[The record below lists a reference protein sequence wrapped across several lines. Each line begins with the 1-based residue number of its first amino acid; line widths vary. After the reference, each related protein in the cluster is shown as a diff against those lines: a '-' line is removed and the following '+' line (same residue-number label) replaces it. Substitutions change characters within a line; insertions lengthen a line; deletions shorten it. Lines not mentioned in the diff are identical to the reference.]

1 MNDEHSH
8 VRTLK
13 QKWDEEDAER
23 ATQEA
28 RAQQIFLEAEA
39 NRTFAPL
46 EDYFK
51 RLGRVLSATG
61 ASVELDTAWAHLSD
75 RRLRGVA
82 RIMSSDPPRQLRLEF
97 TIQGVSIFYHDKE
110 YRFTGGIGE
119 LIPAITADVEQ
130 FLAPHRSRR
139 VYDNRLCG

>member
-1 MNDEHSH
+1 MSDEHSTI
-8 VRTLK
+8 RSLK
-13 QKWDEEDAER
+13 QKWDEEDAEQ

-39 NRTFAPL
+39 NRTFAPI
-46 EDYFK
+46 EDYFT
-51 RLGRVLSATG
+51 RLRRVLGATG

-82 RIMSSDPPRQLRLEF
+82 RITSSNPPRQLRLEF
-97 TIQGVSIFYHDKE
+97 TIQGVSIFYCDKE

-119 LIPAITADVEQ
+119 LIPAITADVER
-130 FLAPHRSRR
+130 FLAPHRKSAG
-139 VYDNRLCG
+139 L

>member
-1 MNDEHSH
+1 MNDEPATT
-8 VRTLK
+8 RTLK

-39 NRTFAPL
+39 NQTFAPL

-75 RRLRGVA
+75 RRLLGVA
-82 RIMSSDPPRQLRLEF
+82 RITSSDPPRQLRLEF
-97 TIQGVSIFYHDKE
+97 TIQGVSIFYRDKE
-110 YRFTGGIGE
+110 YRFTAGIGE

-130 FLAPHRSRR
+130 FLAPHRKSAG
-139 VYDNRLCG
+139 L